1 MNKYCTDVI
10 HVLYFL
16 AVFYKRCLKIH
27 GLPATFQKLI
37 NCIIRGMEQAG
48 GVVII
53 YLEIWIID
61 EYMYL
66 REQGWHSGEST
77 RLPPSGMGSNP
88 DVDAICGL
96 SLLLVLSLA
105 PRGFSLGTLVFPSP
119 QKPTLSNSNLIWN
132 ARTRLNKFI

>member
-37 NCIIRGMEQAG
+37 NCIIRGMERAG
-48 GVVII
+48 VII
-53 YLEIWIID
+53 DLEIWIID

-66 REQGWHSGEST
+66 REQGWCSGERT
-77 RLPPSGMGSNP
+77 RLPPMWPGFNSRLQRHMW
-88 DVDAICGL
+88 V
-96 SLLLVLSLA
+96 
-105 PRGFSLGTLVFPSP
+105 RGFSLGTPVVPSS
-119 QKPTLSNSNLIWN
+119 QKPTLPNSNLIWN
-132 ARTRLNKFI
+132 AWTRLNEFI

>member
-1 MNKYCTDVI
+1 MNEYCTDVI

-53 YLEIWIID
+53 DLEIWIIE

-66 REQGWHSGEST
+66 REQGWSSEST
-77 RLPPSGMGSNP
+77 RLPPMWP
-88 DVDAICGL
+88 VYAICGL

-105 PRGFSLGTLVFPSP
+105 LRGFSPGTLVFPSP
-119 QKPTLSNSNLIWN
+119 
-132 ARTRLNKFI
+132 